1 MAQGRNP
8 NLIEE
13 NDPALTQ
20 TRAVDRPAIRSSAA
34 GAPPEVV
41 DPYSGGVVS
50 SLGLQTDTANSQL
63 PGVAHPI
70 YRLMPLSAS
79 GNPATN
85 AAIQS
90 TTNNIVTQVVTTLPP
105 IKLNVVNA
113 SGGIVNT
120 LGSGN
125 GGTGL
130 TDPGPA
136 LNVLTSTGVAWISA
150 PVVNSLNA
158 ETGAVILESLDGT
171 VVITTPTASTIN
183 LSAHSGI
190 NGCVE
195 INAVGVAIDKQ
206 FYFNGVADV
215 VAVWGVKINGT
226 PDGG

>member
-1 MAQGRNP
+1 MAERNP

-13 NDPALTQ
+13 NDPALLNTQ
-20 TRAVDRPAIRSSAA
+20 AVDRPAIRSSAA

-50 SLGLQTDTANSQL
+50 ALGLQTDTANSQL
-63 PGVAHPI
+63 PGVVHPV

-85 AAIQS
+85 SAIQS

-130 TDPGPA
+130 TDPGA
-136 LNVLTSTGVAWISA
+136 NLNVLTSTGVAWVSA
-150 PVVNSLNA
+150 PVVNSLQA
-158 ETGAVILESLDGT
+158 ETGALTLTSTDLSVT
-171 VVITTPTASTIN
+171 ITTPTATTID
-183 LSAHSGI
+183 LSAHAGI
-190 NGCVE
+190 DGVVE
-195 INAVGVAIDKQ
+195 INGVGVSIDKL
-206 FYFNGVADV
+206 FYFNGVIDV